1 MTTTLCCW
9 WRHRA
14 AGLHRLRRWR
24 LHCAVVSGAGLQ
36 GSARGHGDY
45 TVLLLTAQGRRATL
59 HAAVAYSLCC
69 CEWRRAARLH
79 CLRLSQLHCAP
90 VDGARLQGYIACC
103 RGDYAALLWV
113 AQGCRASLLAAMAAT
128 LRCCWRRR
136 AAELHCL
143 RLWRIHCAASSG
155 AELQSF
161 IACGYGVNT
170 LNCCGR
176 CRAAAGQCLRQWRV
190 QCALS
195 GGAGPQGCIVCG
207 CGEFTAAVSG
217 EGLQSFM
224 ACGYSDYS
232 RAAEHAIDVD
242 SILRGVVL
250 FYSVGAEG
258 GLRRLPE
265 ADCYRP
271 RSDGGAWVTFLI
283 W

>member
-1 MTTTLCCW
+1 MPTALQHT
-9 WRHRA
+9 
-14 AGLHRLRRWR
+14 
-24 LHCAVVSGAGLQ
+24 VSKDVFSVLLGGAGLQ
-36 GSARGHGDY
+36 GFTACGYGDY
-45 TVLLLTAQGRRATL
+45 T
-59 HAAVAYSLCC
+59 
-69 CEWRRAARLH
+69 
-79 CLRLSQLHCAP
+79 
-90 VDGARLQGYIACC
+90 
-103 RGDYAALLWV
+103 ALLWA
-113 AQGCRASLLAAMAAT
+113 AQGCRATLPAAMANS
-128 LRCCWRRR
+128 LCCFERRR

-143 RLWRIHCAASSG
+143 RLWREDT
-155 AELQSF
+155 ELLWAVQ
-161 IACGYGVNT
+161 G
-170 LNCCGR
+170 
-176 CRAAAGQCLRQWRV
+176 CRAVPAAVASTMRS
-190 QCALS
+190 S

-224 ACGYSDYS
+224 ACGYSNYS